1 MSTSSAVRCYIGLGS
16 NLNNP
21 LQQLNLAKQKIA
33 ALSDVDL
40 LQWSSIYQ
48 SQAITIGGETQQDY
62 LNAVLEIRTILSP
75 EQLLDY
81 LQQLENAQGR
91 VRQKRW
97 AARTL
102 DLDILLYGD
111 QQINSVR
118 LTVPHIEMQ
127 NRNFVLLPLLE
138 LSPNLKLSGQFELAT
153 LIKKNCDQ
161 VLEKVNQFN
170 E

>member
-21 LQQLNLAKQKIA
+21 LQQLNLAKQKMA
-33 ALSDVDL
+33 ALSDIDL
-40 LQWSSIYQ
+40 LQCSSIYQ
-48 SQAITIGGETQQDY
+48 SQAITFDGEPQQDY
-62 LNAVLEIRTILSP
+62 LNAVVEIQTTLSAQ
-75 EQLLDY
+75 QLLDN
-81 LQQLENAQGR
+81 LQQLENEQGR

-97 AARTL
+97 GARTL

-111 QQINSVR
+111 QQIKTAR

-138 LSPNLKLSGQFELAT
+138 LSPGLKILSQAELET

-161 VLEKVNQFN
+161 VLEKVKEFN